1 MGEMLVAMEK
11 KHRNEVVSVRLAKGQ
26 NNFSVPD
33 NVYIIGMMNTAD
45 RSLDSMDHALRRRFS
60 FFEMKPAF
68 GKEKLL
74 QRLRE
79 LMPQTFAERLVSV
92 ALALNEEIADKRGR
106 GMCIGHS
113 YFLETIDDRAM
124 DEDEAREW
132 LSSVIDFE
140 LAPLLEQY
148 WYDSLP
154 RSVEERLEDFRELAQ
169 PKL

>member
-1 MGEMLVAMEK
+1 MAMEK